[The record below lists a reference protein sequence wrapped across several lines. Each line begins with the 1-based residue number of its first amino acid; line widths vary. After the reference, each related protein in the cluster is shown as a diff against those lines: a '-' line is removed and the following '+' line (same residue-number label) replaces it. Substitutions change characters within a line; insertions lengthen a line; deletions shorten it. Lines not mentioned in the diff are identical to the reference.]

1 MSRYHLYYTDS
12 GYQLTDPSNRRNPL
26 TIDFN
31 SAALQYRRAQGGKR
45 ELLLKAVDVQ
55 PGRRVVDCTAG
66 LGVDSWLMAAAGC
79 TVTLLERSPVLALML
94 DDALQRGRQ
103 DPEIAAVAERMTLVA
118 TDAAG
123 WLATVPSAIDTVYID
138 QMFPHQK
145 KSAAVKGG
153 MQVLQRFLGDD
164 GAVLGL
170 LQAALATRCRRVVVK
185 RPLTGGESEGLVP
198 DYQLTA
204 KASRFDIYLAQG
216 LLSPKA

>member
-1 MSRYHLYYTDS
+1 
-12 GYQLTDPSNRRNPL
+12 
-26 TIDFN
+26 
-31 SAALQYRRAQGGKR
+31 
-45 ELLLKAVDVQ
+45 
-55 PGRRVVDCTAG
+55 
-66 LGVDSWLMAAAGC
+66 
-79 TVTLLERSPVLALML
+79 VLALML

-103 DPEIAAVAERMTLVA
+103 NPEIAAVAQRMTLVS
-118 TDAAG
+118 TEAAI
-123 WLATVPSAIDTVYID
+123 WLANVPTAVDTIYID

-164 GAVLGL
+164 GPVVGL

-216 LLSPKA
+216 LRPAV